1 MEGKLKPAYK
11 SGLTIFILLAVLTVV
26 EFALAT
32 TLPWAWILFLIALLK
47 AWFVIQHYMHLPR
60 LFKPEQGE

>member
-1 MEGKLKPAYK
+1 MEGKFKPTYK
-11 SGLTIFILLAVLTVV
+11 SGLIILIILAVLTAI
-26 EFALAT
+26 EFALAA

-60 LFKPEQGE
+60 LFKSERGE